1 MLAVRDICKSFG
13 GIRALAGVSLEVEK
27 GLIVGLIGPN
37 GSGKT
42 TLFNIIS
49 GFYPADS
56 GEIRFKGEGIGRLP
70 PYEVAKRGVVRTF
83 QVSKAPK
90 QMTVLE
96 NMLLACDGQM
106 GENVSG
112 ALFRGKQILR
122 QEKEQLGKALS
133 LLELTGISHLANEYS
148 GNLSGGQQKLLSLA
162 RILIR
167 NPDLVLLDEPTAG
180 VNPTLTKKFME
191 FIKELQTKQGKTFF
205 LVEHDMNL
213 ISSVCDRVYVLDAGK
228 KIAEGTSEQ
237 IQKNERV
244 LEAYLGGRSKEAEEG
259 KGGEPG
265 R

>member
-1 MLAVRDICKSFG
+1 MLAVKDICKNFG
-13 GIRALAGVSLEVEK
+13 GIRALNGVSLDVEK
-27 GLIVGLIGPN
+27 GSIVGLIGPN

-56 GEIRFKGEGIGRLP
+56 GEIHFKGDGISSLP

-96 NMLLACDGQM
+96 NMLLACDGQI
-106 GENVSG
+106 GEDLFG
-112 ALFRGKQILR
+112 ALFKGKQILR
-122 QEKEQLGKALS
+122 QESDQLRKALS

-180 VNPTLTKKFME
+180 VNPTLTKKFMK
-191 FIKELQTKQGKTFF
+191 FIKELQAKQGKTFF

-213 ISSVCDRVYVLDAGK
+213 ISSICDKVYVLDAGS
-228 KIAEGTSEQ
+228 KIAEGTPEQ
-237 IQKNERV
+237 IQEDERV
-244 LEAYLGGRSKEAEEG
+244 LEAYLGGRRKEEKKQRGSA
-259 KGGEPG
+259 
-265 R
+265 